1 MIENYEILQ
10 YLIHALVILLIL
22 PLHEYA
28 HAWTAYKLGDD
39 TASYQGR
46 LTLNPFAHLDLLGT
60 ICMLVAGF
68 GWAKPVPINPNKFN
82 RKHSIRFGIAV
93 TALAG
98 PVSNLLAGLVG
109 MILWQV
115 YSILPFT
122 LETDADW
129 NRYQLIAF
137 MLYYFVIVNINLAIF
152 NLIPI
157 PPLDGSKILSYFTSA
172 KWERYLQNNYMVVQ
186 IVFLLLLMT
195 SILSKPISWI
205 SGWVFD
211 GFAFITSW
219 IPLLFG

>member
-205 SGWVFD
+205 CGWVFD

>member
-10 YLIHALVILLIL
+10 YLIHALVILLFL

-82 RKHSIRFGIAV
+82 RKHSIRFSIAV

-98 PVSNLLAGLVG
+98 PVSNLLVGLVG

>member
-195 SILSKPISWI
+195 SILSKHIFWI
-205 SGWVFD
+205 
-211 GFAFITSW
+211 
-219 IPLLFG
+219 